1 MRKIRTAK
9 ALFVKDSP
17 YKPQSC
23 SQQEDVLSQTQAQ
36 GIQIDG
42 SY

>member
-17 YKPQSC
+17 YKPRVVRNKKAYCRKLKHKESK
-23 SQQEDVLSQTQAQ
+23 
-36 GIQIDG
+36 
-42 SY
+42 